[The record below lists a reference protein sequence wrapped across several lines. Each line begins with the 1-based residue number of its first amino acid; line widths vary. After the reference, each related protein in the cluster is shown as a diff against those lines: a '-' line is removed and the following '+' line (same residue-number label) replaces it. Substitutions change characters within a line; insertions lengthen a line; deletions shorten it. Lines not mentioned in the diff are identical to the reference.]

1 MFFLFSELINN
12 EKIEMLSPLVL
23 AFVGDTVYDLYVRTR
38 LVSQTNAGV
47 DKLHK
52 NATSYVNCSAQS
64 QSIKKIEPFLTESER
79 AVFKRGRNSKS
90 HTPKNAEM
98 ADYKNATGFE
108 ALIGYIYL
116 KGDNKRLKEIMDMVW
131 DESLMV

>member
-1 MFFLFSELINN
+1 MFFLFRELINN

-64 QSIKKIEPFLTESER
+64 QSIKKIEPLTESER
-79 AVFKRGRNSKS
+79 AVFKRGRNLNRIP
-90 HTPKNAEM
+90 PKCRRIT
-98 ADYKNATGFE
+98 KCH
-108 ALIGYIYL
+108 
-116 KGDNKRLKEIMDMVW
+116 RL
-131 DESLMV
+131 

>member
-52 NATSYVNCSAQS
+52 YLLCKLQCAIAKH
-64 QSIKKIEPFLTESER
+64 KKIEPPTETNVLFLNAGEIL
-79 AVFKRGRNSKS
+79 N
-90 HTPKNAEM
+90 HTPKM
-98 ADYKNATGFE
+98 PKWRIT
-108 ALIGYIYL
+108 
-116 KGDNKRLKEIMDMVW
+116 KCHRL
-131 DESLMV
+131 